1 MAYKDEYEVARL
13 FSDSAFSEQVKNQF
27 EGDFKLEFH
36 LAPPLISK
44 IDPETGERLKRKL
57 PHFMLKAFALL
68 SKCKVLR
75 GSAFDPFSYQQER
88 KIEQNLIVEY
98 ENDIS
103 QLLDSLNN
111 ENYESV
117 LELAGL
123 PDSIRGYGHIKLKN
137 IDQFKAR
144 RAQLLQRIA
153 NGESIKV
160 QTVKIA
166 V

>member
-1 MAYKDEYEVARL
+1 M
-13 FSDSAFSEQVKNQF
+13 
-27 EGDFKLEFH
+27 
-36 LAPPLISK
+36 
-44 IDPETGERLKRKL
+44 
-57 PHFMLKAFALL
+57 
-68 SKCKVLR
+68 C
-75 GSAFDPFSYQQER
+75 
-88 KIEQNLIVEY
+88 LIVEY

-111 ENYESV
+111 KNYESV

-160 QTVKIA
+160 QTVKI
-166 V
+166 VV